1 MNKLRV
7 LLIRKP
13 HMRKRGNLW
22 FCGSDDGVVAHRVP
36 EVAYSLWFNLVMHM
50 ETSND
55 DEYGVAPEG
64 GLSSSALVQ
73 QPSMEVAT
81 TPSLF

>member
-1 MNKLRV
+1 MMD
-7 LLIRKP
+7 LLISKP

-22 FCGSDDGVVAHRVP
+22 FCGNDDGIVAHRVP

-50 ETSND
+50 ETANAN
-55 DEYGVAPEG
+55 EYGVASEG
-64 GLSSSALVQ
+64 RSSPCTLVQ
-73 QPSMEVAT
+73 QSSVEVAT